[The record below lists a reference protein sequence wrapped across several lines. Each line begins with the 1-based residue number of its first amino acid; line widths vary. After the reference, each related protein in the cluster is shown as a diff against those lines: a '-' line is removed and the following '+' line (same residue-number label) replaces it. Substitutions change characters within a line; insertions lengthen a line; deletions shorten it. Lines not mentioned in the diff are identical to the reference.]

1 MKKLLIVLFIIF
13 TGISFAQNQP
23 SKKKSNKK
31 SKIETTRF
39 SYKIK
44 EINVKKLP
52 AIIKKSIEKKY
63 GKKIKYL
70 IAYKILNGT
79 KLQYKARV
87 LIKQDTRE
95 IILSKTGKIISS
107 KKIIVYDDSEEE
119 MGC

>member
-1 MKKLLIVLFIIF
+1 MKKLIVILLIIF
-13 TGISFAQNQP
+13 TEISFAQNHP
-23 SKKKSNKK
+23 SKKASIKK

-44 EINVKKLP
+44 EINVNKLP
-52 AIIKKSIEKKY
+52 TVVKKSIEKKY

-70 IAYKILNGT
+70 TAYKILNGK

-87 LIKQDTRE
+87 LIKQDFRE
-95 IILSKTGKIISS
+95 IILSKIGKIISS
-107 KKIIVYDDSEEE
+107 KKIIVYDNSDEE